1 MITKSDL
8 EKAAQQNII
17 SAEQVEPLYMFLHA
31 QPSDTAMDN
40 REEPLRF
47 VRSFGDVF
55 ITLGVILLA
64 MSINM
69 SGISGLYTLFPI
81 AGFILIAEWL
91 VRVRRLALPGM
102 ALLISLLMFIYHAMS
117 FTGDSP
123 VWIRFFV
130 LAISSLMFFLR
141 YKMPFS
147 VLPLAASL
155 VAMIVVALDINVI
168 DYPIIFSGLGLFVF
182 AAALWFD
189 AQDTQRVSHLSD
201 TAFWLHLVASPLIVH
216 GVMVTIILSEQT
228 WITIFSKELL
238 MIIFFAAFF
247 LLALLLDRRAM
258 LISTQLYIIYSLT
271 QLFKGTLS
279 NTGDVLMYVL
289 ITLGLFILYFGA
301 YWYKSRRFIFSRLS
315 GYTISRYIPDLNIQD
330 VKK

>member
-31 QPSDTAMDN
+31 QPSDSSMDN

-228 WITIFSKELL
+228 WITMFSKELL